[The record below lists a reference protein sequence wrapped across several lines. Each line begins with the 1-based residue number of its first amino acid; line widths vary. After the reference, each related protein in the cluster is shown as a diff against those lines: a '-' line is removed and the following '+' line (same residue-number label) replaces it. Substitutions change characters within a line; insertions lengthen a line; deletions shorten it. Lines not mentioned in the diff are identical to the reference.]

1 MVLGFVAILEKI
13 LMDENL
19 QDISS
24 IPDEHI
30 SAE

>member
-1 MVLGFVAILEKI
+1 VGFVAILEI
-13 LMDENL
+13 LRDENL
-19 QDISS
+19 QDICS

>member
-1 MVLGFVAILEKI
+1 MDVGFVAILEM
-13 LMDENL
+13 LLDENL
-19 QDISS
+19 QGICS